1 MRTRGGA
8 GMRQGGA
15 GVVATGGVRAA
26 TRSGRR
32 CGRGDGHRNAATRTA
47 HAVAPSG
54 PPSVPR
60 PPLPPRH
67 VPAACRGRTMA
78 GRGERGKAGST
89 ESLAT
94 GSGGVGGWGSGR
106 AARVR
111 RPPTEWSACGGGGGG
126 PAPLTPTP
134 PASTHRGGR
143 KGGRHHRRVAHAQHA
158 MACAWWKGGG
168 GGSASGPPRTWRGWR
183 VRCTGPCGRTAAR
196 RRPRPPLAVTA
207 REGGV
212 GGAAA
217 AGWLAPR
224 RGCHHRGLAGSPVR
238 RPPPLEAGGGRGRY
252 IQLVVATVRGAGRRA
267 LPARGG
273 PAGGRSPPTPPDRR
287 SRPSLREGGPHRGRN
302 RGHWRRRLCITARRS
317 TKATTACARPERD
330 ACGGHE

>member
-1 MRTRGGA
+1 MGTRGGA

-111 RPPTEWSACGGGGGG
+111 RPPTEWSACGGGGWTCATDPHSASLHPPRGTEGGAPPPPGG
-126 PAPLTPTP
+126 PRTA
-134 PASTHRGGR
+134 RDGV
-143 KGGRHHRRVAHAQHA
+143 RVVE
-158 MACAWWKGGG
+158 GGG